1 MQKEPY
7 GERSGE
13 CPEEKL
19 SQSDSPF
26 GVVANDENLGRLI
39 YRNDWIDNDGKLTPA
54 AIQINDLIS
63 PERRGVS
70 VCRLDK
76 INNGEIRFQID
87 KIRSKPDNSFSG
99 IARAKTKE
107 IRNLRTE
114 QGFRSFCVID
124 DATPEFPAHALLRL
138 DKGEE
143 FTKSA
148 VRRIRKPL
156 LQIFELHRSHIQ
168 KDSQN

>member
-1 MQKEPY
+1 MNQ
-7 GERSGE
+7 
-13 CPEEKL
+13 
-19 SQSDSPF
+19 
-26 GVVANDENLGRLI
+26 DETR
-39 YRNDWIDNDGKLTPA
+39 Y
-54 AIQINDLIS
+54 
-63 PERRGVS
+63 
-70 VCRLDK
+70 
-76 INNGEIRFQID
+76 QID
-87 KIRSKPDNSFSG
+87 KICSKPDNSFSG
-99 IARAKTKE
+99 VVRAKTKA
-107 IRNLRTE
+107 IRKLRTE